1 MFRKTTLKAL
11 TLTAMAVSVA
21 ALGAGSA
28 FASGYGYGGGYGGG
42 YGKSSGHVKSAPH
55 RPFAHIQDTI
65 WRQHVGWCATRF
77 KTYNS
82 YDNTYQ
88 PYSGPRKQCWSP
100 YITG

>member
-1 MFRKTTLKAL
+1 MFRKSVLNVL
-11 TLTAMAVSVA
+11 TLTAMSVA
-21 ALGAGSA
+21 VVAIGAGSA
-28 FASGYGYGGGYGGG
+28 SASGYGTGYGGY
-42 YGKSSGHVKSAPH
+42 YGKPAPRAVAPH

-65 WRQHVGWCATRF
+65 WRQHVGWCASRF